1 MKKPLFILLLV
12 VCGLNTQAQSI
23 GLFDLI
29 NLTSLNGEQINN
41 YFVAGRTFRL
51 QYGEEVNGFVVK
63 HYQTNAPAGKL
74 ETVLTGAGY
83 KTANGTVLYTASYVT
98 ANAQNILKL
107 VEQTKTA
114 NLKESFQG
122 ADAAN
127 NIFIYDNF
135 LYHIVIK
142 LNFSQTIGSVDVT
155 QKQVFAQ

>member
-1 MKKPLFILLLV
+1 MKKSLVILLLV
-12 VCGLNTQAQSI
+12 ACSLSSNAQSI
-23 GLFDLI
+23 SLLDLI
-29 NLTSLNGEQINN
+29 NLTSLNSEQINN
-41 YFVAGRTFRL
+41 YFIAGHTFRL

-63 HYQTNAPAGKL
+63 HYQTNAPANKL
-74 ETVLTGAGY
+74 ETVLTGAGF
-83 KTANGTVLYTASYVT
+83 KMANGTVLYTASYVT

-107 VEQTKTA
+107 VEQTQTA
-114 NLKESFQG
+114 NLKKSFQG

-142 LNFSQTIGSVDVT
+142 LNFDQTQGSVDVT